1 MISLN
6 ANVCKSRCNNKQE
19 LRLLAQCRVVSGEG
33 QDARWG
39 KDGILFPCRPP
50 PGPPVRPAPG
60 GRHSGWACSGPR
72 HQAPCKG
79 AVPWGMTVPWE
90 WGLAPDAFPLGMI
103 SATSC
108 RTREKNSTHLSRHT
122 QIPPSRLCSRTSPYT
137 VILQAGFLIC
147 RRASISWGP
156 CERQLMHSEHL
167 ESHGSQKGSERAGR
181 SHESIVFHGRRRHG
195 SASTAWDFAHPGSS
209 GHSSRRSRRT

>member
-1 MISLN
+1 MSCCFGGGTGRQ
-6 ANVCKSRCNNKQE
+6 A
-19 LRLLAQCRVVSGEG
+19 GE
-33 QDARWG
+33 RWH
-39 KDGILFPCRPP
+39 LFPCRPP

-72 HQAPCKG
+72 QQAPCKG

-90 WGLAPDAFPLGMI
+90 WGLAPDTFPLGMI

-108 RTREKNSTHLSRHT
+108 GTREKNSTHLSRHT
-122 QIPPSRLCSRTSPYT
+122 QIPPSRLCSRTSPCT

-181 SHESIVFHGRRRHG
+181 SHESTVFRGRHRHG
-195 SASTAWDFAHPGSS
+195 SASAAWDFGAAATAQEGPGEHRRWRCLCSVHVTP
-209 GHSSRRSRRT
+209 GHGKPQLGWQSIMN